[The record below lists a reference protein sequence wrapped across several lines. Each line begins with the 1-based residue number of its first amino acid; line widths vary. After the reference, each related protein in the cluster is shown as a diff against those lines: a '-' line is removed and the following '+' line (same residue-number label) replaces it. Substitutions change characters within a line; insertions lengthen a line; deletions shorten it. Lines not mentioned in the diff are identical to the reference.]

1 MRKAIFLF
9 IIYVF
14 FVSCSSVYNVQ
25 HSKIKKENSFVVIPF
40 KNNTET
46 PLAGLRASSIVKGV
60 LSSKGFNIK
69 DIFTDI
75 PDRDLTDREIKSLL
89 QESKN
94 KGIRYAVVGD
104 VNEWRYKTGIDGEPA
119 VSLSIRIIDLETG
132 ETVWIGTGSKSG
144 WGHQS
149 LGVVAQDLINDI
161 LDKINKTNNG

>member
-1 MRKAIFLF
+1 MKKFIFLIISVF
-9 IIYVF
+9 IF
-14 FVSCSSVYNVQ
+14 SCSSVYNVQ
-25 HSKIKKENSFVVIPF
+25 HSKIKKEDSFVVIPF

-60 LSSKGFNIK
+60 LGSRGYNIR

-75 PDRDLTDREIKSLL
+75 PERDLTDREIKSLL

-119 VSLSIRIIDLETG
+119 VSLSMRIIDLETG
-132 ETVWIGTGSKSG
+132 KIVWVATGSKSG

-161 LDKINKTNNG
+161 LDKVNKDK

>member
-1 MRKAIFLF
+1 MKKFIFLIISVF
-9 IIYVF
+9 IF
-14 FVSCSSVYNVQ
+14 SCSSVYNVQ
-25 HSKIKKENSFVVIPF
+25 HSKIKKEDSFVVIPF

-60 LSSKGFNIK
+60 LGSRGYNIR

-75 PDRDLTDREIKSLL
+75 PERDLTDREIKSLL

-119 VSLSIRIIDLETG
+119 VSLSMRIVDLETG
-132 ETVWIGTGSKSG
+132 KTVWVAAGSKSG

-161 LDKINKTNNG
+161 LDKVNKDK

>member
-1 MRKAIFLF
+1 MRKFVFLF
-9 IIYVF
+9 VSVF
-14 FVSCSSVYNVQ
+14 IFSCSSVYNVQ
-25 HSKIKKENSFVVIPF
+25 HSKIEKENSFVVIPF

-60 LSSKGFNIK
+60 LGSRGYKIR

-75 PDRDLTDREIKSLL
+75 PERDLTEREIKSLL

-119 VSLSIRIIDLETG
+119 VSLSMRIIDLQNG
-132 ETVWIGTGSKSG
+132 KVVWIAAGSKSG

-161 LDKINKTNNG
+161 LDKVNKNK

>member
-1 MRKAIFLF
+1 MKKFIFLF
-9 IIYVF
+9 ISVF
-14 FVSCSSVYNVQ
+14 IFSCSSVYNVQ
-25 HSKIKKENSFVVIPF
+25 HSKIKKEDSFVVIPF

-60 LSSKGFNIK
+60 LGSRGYNIR

-75 PDRDLTDREIKSLL
+75 PERDLTDREIKSLL

-119 VSLSIRIIDLETG
+119 VSLSMRIVDLETG
-132 ETVWIGTGSKSG
+132 KTVWIAAGSKSG

-161 LDKINKTNNG
+161 LDKVNKDK

>member
-1 MRKAIFLF
+1 MKKFIFLF
-9 IIYVF
+9 ISVF
-14 FVSCSSVYNVQ
+14 IFSCSSVYNVQ
-25 HSKIKKENSFVVIPF
+25 HSKIKKEDSFVVIPF

-60 LSSKGFNIK
+60 LGSRGYNIR

-75 PDRDLTDREIKSLL
+75 PERDLTDREIKSLL

-119 VSLSIRIIDLETG
+119 VSLSMRIIDLETG
-132 ETVWIGTGSKSG
+132 KIVWVATGSKSG

-161 LDKINKTNNG
+161 LDKVNKDK

>member
-1 MRKAIFLF
+1 MKKFIFLIISVF
-9 IIYVF
+9 IF
-14 FVSCSSVYNVQ
+14 SCSSVYNVQ
-25 HSKIKKENSFVVIPF
+25 HSKIKKEDSFVVIPF

-60 LSSKGFNIK
+60 LGSRGYNIR

-75 PDRDLTDREIKSLL
+75 PERDLTDREIKSLL

-119 VSLSIRIIDLETG
+119 VSLSMRIVDLETG
-132 ETVWIGTGSKSG
+132 KTVWIAAGSKSG

-161 LDKINKTNNG
+161 LDKVNKNK

>member
-1 MRKAIFLF
+1 MRKFIFLF
-9 IIYVF
+9 ISVF
-14 FVSCSSVYNVQ
+14 IFSCSSVYNVQ
-25 HSKIKKENSFVVIPF
+25 HSNIKKENSFVVIPF

-46 PLAGLRASSIVKGV
+46 PLAGLRASSIVKGI
-60 LSSKGFNIK
+60 LGSRGYNIR
-69 DIFTDI
+69 DVFTDI
-75 PDRDLTDREIKSLL
+75 PERDLTDREIKSLL

-119 VSLSIRIIDLETG
+119 VSLSMRIIDLETG
-132 ETVWIGTGSKSG
+132 KIVWVATGSKSG

-161 LDKINKTNNG
+161 LEKVNKNK